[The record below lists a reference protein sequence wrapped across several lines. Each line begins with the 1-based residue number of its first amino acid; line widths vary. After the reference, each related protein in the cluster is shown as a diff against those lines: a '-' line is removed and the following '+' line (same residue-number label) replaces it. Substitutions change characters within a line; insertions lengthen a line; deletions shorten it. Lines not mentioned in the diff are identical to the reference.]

1 MMKDTK
7 ITWKKQKEITKAM
20 SVGQAL
26 PVEPERSN
34 QPYDISELST
44 QESPSKTFTMTS
56 RAVVHK
62 ESRDEIEKRGGYERP
77 QYRGGIVV
85 NRDHL
90 KDQFVNKL
98 AFGMEDPVREYRKM
112 KAKEQQAPKQ
122 EPKDR
127 FIELENEI
135 KDREEFLA
143 SMEKIGQG
151 RKYEAGIKSE
161 ISSIIREME
170 KIDLER
176 NQELNKKRS
185 EIQSKNSSITN

>member
-1 MMKDTK
+1 MTSFFRTLFPNSDGLKLIAFCRSEFAYIINLYNFFSFLK
-7 ITWKKQKEITKAM
+7 SSLA
-20 SVGQAL
+20 
-26 PVEPERSN
+26 ERSN

-44 QESPSKTFTMTS
+44 QESPSKSFTMTS
-56 RAVVHK
+56 RSIIHK
-62 ESRDEIEKRGGYERP
+62 ESRDDIEKRGGYERP

-151 RKYEAGIKSE
+151 KKSSKSKINNFKFRAE
-161 ISSIIREME
+161 I
-170 KIDLER
+170 
-176 NQELNKKRS
+176 
-185 EIQSKNSSITN
+185 

>member
-1 MMKDTK
+1 MMKDKK

-20 SVGQAL
+20 RVGQAL
-26 PVEPERSN
+26 PVEPERGN

-44 QESPSKTFTMTS
+44 QESPSKSFNMTS
-56 RAVVHK
+56 RSIINK
-62 ESRDEIEKRGGYERP
+62 ESREDIEKRGGYERP
-77 QYRGGIVV
+77 QYRGGVCV

-112 KAKEQQAPKQ
+112 KAKELQAPKK
-122 EPKDR
+122 EAADR
-127 FIELENEI
+127 FTELENEI
-135 KDREEFLA
+135 KEREEFLK
-143 SMEKIGQG
+143 SMEKLGQG
-151 RKYEAGIKSE
+151 QKYEAGIKSE

-176 NQELNKKRS
+176 NEELERKRAQ
-185 EIQSKNSSITN
+185 IQSKNSSITN

>member
-1 MMKDTK
+1 
-7 ITWKKQKEITKAM
+7 
-20 SVGQAL
+20 
-26 PVEPERSN
+26 
-34 QPYDISELST
+34 
-44 QESPSKTFTMTS
+44 MTS
-56 RAVVHK
+56 RSIIHK
-62 ESRDEIEKRGGYERP
+62 ESRDDIEKRGGYERP

-151 RKYEAGIKSE
+151 KKSSKSKINNFKFRAE
-161 ISSIIREME
+161 I
-170 KIDLER
+170 
-176 NQELNKKRS
+176 
-185 EIQSKNSSITN
+185 